1 MKKLFQIEKRLIVV
15 TREDLKPGYQIAQ
28 SGHAIS
34 QFILEHHD
42 LAKEW
47 NNNYLISL
55 SVSSEQ
61 KLENLLR
68 KLIDIGHRVSYFLEP
83 DINNELTSICFIE
96 TESTKKLTSHL
107 PLSLNKINN

>member
-1 MKKLFQIEKRLIVV
+1 MKDTQIERLIVI

-34 QFILEHHD
+34 QFLLDHPE
-42 LAKEW
+42 LGKQW

-55 SVSSEQ
+55 AVSSEQ

-68 KLIDIGHRVSYFLEP
+68 KLLHIEHRVAYFTEP
-83 DINNELTSICFIE
+83 DINNELTSICFLE
-96 TESTKKLTSHL
+96 TDKTKHMTAHL
-107 PLSLNKINN
+107 PLSLSSINH

>member
-1 MKKLFQIEKRLIVV
+1 MIII
-15 TREDLKPGYQIAQ
+15 TRSDLKYGLQMSQ
-28 SGHAIS
+28 MGHSLA

-55 SVSSEQ
+55 AVSSEQ

-68 KLIDIGHRVSYFLEP
+68 KLMDIGHRVSYFTEP

-96 TESTKKLTSHL
+96 SDKTKSLTSHL
-107 PLSLNKINN
+107 PLSLSSINN